1 VEGARAVN
9 DATAERHLFISSNN
23 IRDLRDDLGIC
34 LELSARLL
42 SPPVEGESTMRG
54 KIAESLKSAMKAQDK
69 HRLPTLRLIQ
79 AAIHDRDIANRG
91 AGKEPASDEEI
102 LQILAKMVKQREE
115 SAKAFD
121 DGKRPELAAQERGE
135 MEIIRDFLPTQLDD
149 AAVTAAAGAAITAT
163 GAASQKDMGKVIA
176 ALKQKYAGQMDF
188 AKASG
193 IVKGLLQ

>member
-1 VEGARAVN
+1 
-9 DATAERHLFISSNN
+9 
-23 IRDLRDDLGIC
+23 
-34 LELSARLL
+34 
-42 SPPVEGESTMRG
+42 MRE

-91 AGKEPASDEEI
+91 AGKPAASEEEI

-115 SAKAFD
+115 SAKAFE

-135 MEIIRDFLPTQLDD
+135 MEIIRGFLPTQLDD
-149 AAVTAAAGAAITAT
+149 AAVTAAAR
-163 GAASQKDMGKVIA
+163 AASQKDMGKVIG

-188 AKASG
+188 GKASS